1 MSQVE
6 KLKRM
11 YDIKL
16 TDDQKNL
23 YQDICY
29 GNNLIKSSDAVFP
42 AQTKSFSRKGR
53 LVKYIAR
60 QKEEMAGMLET
71 IQEPVFDDK
80 IIPANKAILI
90 LNSCQ
95 RSKYIKVF

>member
-1 MSQVE
+1 MFNDREKKGFNIRTYDMSQVE

-42 AQTKSFSRKGR
+42 A
-53 LVKYIAR
+53 
-60 QKEEMAGMLET
+60 
-71 IQEPVFDDK
+71 
-80 IIPANKAILI
+80 
-90 LNSCQ
+90 
-95 RSKYIKVF
+95 

>member
-16 TDDQKNL
+16 TDDKKNL

-29 GNNLIKSSDAVFP
+29 GNNLTKSFDAVFP
-42 AQTKSFSRKGR
+42 A
-53 LVKYIAR
+53 
-60 QKEEMAGMLET
+60 
-71 IQEPVFDDK
+71 
-80 IIPANKAILI
+80 
-90 LNSCQ
+90 
-95 RSKYIKVF
+95 